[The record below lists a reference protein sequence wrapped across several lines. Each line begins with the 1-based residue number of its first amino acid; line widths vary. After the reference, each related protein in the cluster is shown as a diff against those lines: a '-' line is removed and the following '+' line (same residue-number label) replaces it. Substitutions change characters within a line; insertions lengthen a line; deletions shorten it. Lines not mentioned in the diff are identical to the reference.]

1 MVQISWTKLA
11 ISDLQEI
18 HDYIARDSKTFAKLQ
33 IVRIRSQTRILKSQ
47 PAIGRIVPEI
57 DQADIRELIQG
68 SYRII
73 YKIISKERIDI
84 ITIHHSSR
92 NLQGRKIEK

>member
-1 MVQISWTKLA
+1 MVQVNWTKLA

-18 HDYIARDSKTFAKLQ
+18 HDYIARDSKTYAKLQ

-47 PAIGRIVPEI
+47 PEAGRVVPEI
-57 DQADIRELIQG
+57 DQEDIRELIQG

-73 YKIISKERIDI
+73 YKIVSKERIDI

-92 NLQGRKIEK
+92 DLQSRNIEK